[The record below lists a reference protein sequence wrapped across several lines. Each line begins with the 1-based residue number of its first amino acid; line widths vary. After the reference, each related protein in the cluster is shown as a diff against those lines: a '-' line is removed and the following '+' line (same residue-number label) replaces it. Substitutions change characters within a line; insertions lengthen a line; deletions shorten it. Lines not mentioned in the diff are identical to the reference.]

1 MISVTRKCIIG
12 GEKMIKKFVFW
23 FYAIVGPA
31 IVIFFTFT
39 DNLVSWKLKVLYT
52 CMVFVPT
59 ITIPIALIVLI
70 DHRLKFLKS
79 KFVKVLTPGVLY
91 VFGIACASLF
101 IDFSNINLIMFPI
114 PVLLFAI
121 VFTGITFLELYIYN
135 KLVLRN
141 KISPKTDI
149 VNSSS
154 ESRKPFNL
162 RSFAMKGSR
171 ILVTTLLILII
182 PFSWL
187 ANITVF
193 NSEVKFKYDKYSYS
207 QDPTSEHLASLA
219 SDLLYSNHLEDRL
232 IYFDLVLKD
241 PNALKIVYTKIESGT
256 VELPALVYPSSETEL
271 YDLFLFQYL
280 NTYLHQGNV
289 SEYQKQFISKFNDLK
304 SNTYMANY
312 FSYTAL
318 VKGKSDKE
326 LPIII
331 DTMTNLYKTVQGSDK
346 ITLYKRVVILTAQ
359 EYCYMA
365 MGNTEKQNEIDNQI
379 KKLLDDF
386 INSQKTSKQDSGID
400 QIL

>member
-1 MISVTRKCIIG
+1 
-12 GEKMIKKFVFW
+12 MIKKFVFW

-52 CMVFVPT
+52 CMVFIPT

-79 KFVKVLTPGVLY
+79 KLVKVLTPGVLY

-135 KLVLRN
+135 KLVIGY
-141 KISPKTDI
+141 KISPQTD
-149 VNSSS
+149 VENSHR
-154 ESRKPFNL
+154 EKRKVFNL
-162 RSFAMKGSR
+162 RLFALKGFR

-182 PFSWL
+182 PFSWFTS
-187 ANITVF
+187 ITSF
-193 NSEVKFKYDKYSYS
+193 NSEVKINFEKYSYA
-207 QDPTSEHLASLA
+207 QDPTSKNLASLA
-219 SDLLYSNHLEDRL
+219 SDLLYSNRLDDRL
-232 IYFDLVLKD
+232 VYFDMVLND
-241 PNALKIVYTKIESGT
+241 PNALKIVYSKVKSFS
-256 VELPALVYPSSETEL
+256 VEIPALVYPGSEDEL
-271 YDLFLFQYL
+271 YDLVLLQYL
-280 NTYLHQGNV
+280 NTYLHQGNIN
-289 SEYQKQFISKFNDLK
+289 EYQKQFILKFNDLK
-304 SNTYMANY
+304 SNPYMVDY

-318 VKGKSDKE
+318 VKEKSDKE

-331 DTMTNLYKTVQGSDK
+331 DTMTNLYKTVQGSDN
-346 ITLYKRVVILTAQ
+346 ITVYKRVMILTVQ

-365 MGNTEKQNEIDNQI
+365 MGNTEKQNEIDKQK

-386 INSQKTSKQDSGID
+386 INSQKTSKQNSEID
-400 QIL
+400 

>member
-1 MISVTRKCIIG
+1 MISVTRKCITG

-23 FYAIVGPA
+23 LYVIVGPA

-39 DNLVSWKLKVLYT
+39 DNLVGWKLKILYT

-59 ITIPIALIVLI
+59 ITIPFALIVLI
-70 DHRLKFLKS
+70 DNRLKILKS
-79 KFVKVLTPGVLY
+79 KLIKVLTPGIIYIL
-91 VFGIACASLF
+91 GIACASFF
-101 IDFSNINLIMFPI
+101 IDFSNINIIMFPI

-121 VFTGITFLELYIYN
+121 VITGITFLELYIYN
-135 KLVLRN
+135 KLVIGY
-141 KISPKTDI
+141 KTSPQTD
-149 VNSSS
+149 VENSSS

-162 RSFAMKGSR
+162 RSFAIKGFR

-219 SDLLYSNHLEDRL
+219 SDLLYSNHFEDRL

-304 SNTYMANY
+304 SKTYMANY

-318 VKGKSDKE
+318 IKGKSDKE

-346 ITLYKRVVILTAQ
+346 ITVYKRVVILTVQ

-365 MGNTEKQNEIDNQI
+365 MGNTEKQNEIDKQI

-386 INSQKTSKQDSGID
+386 INSQKTSKLNRDFLLS
-400 QIL
+400 